1 MGKGNFG
8 IMRNILSECSNPK
21 YVIVNLHDNV
31 VEIAPFKPNN
41 LGLTKSDC
49 NQILRHCNKPHA
61 ILAIDTE
68 NGVVNVIDC
77 VDELPIAS
85 AVLLCMLNE
94 TTQLVT
100 NRSCIETP
108 MSYEDELFSDENY
121 DEEDYDEEGYKEDT
135 YESSFNTRNVTN
147 VVAARDERGRFVST
161 KKGNGNAIDDL
172 FQSSIFD

>member
-1 MGKGNFG
+1 MGKGNCG

-31 VEIAPFKPNN
+31 VEIAPFRPNN

-68 NGVVNVIDC
+68 NSVINVIDC
-77 VDELPIAS
+77 VDELPIAC

-100 NRSCIETP
+100 NHSCIESIEAP
-108 MSYEDELFSDENY
+108 MPYEDEPCSD
-121 DEEDYDEEGYKEDT
+121 EDYDEEDN
-135 YESSFNTRNVTN
+135 YEWRNGTIRDVTN

-161 KKGNGNAIDDL
+161 KKGNAIDDL
-172 FQSSIFD
+172 FKSSIFD

>member
-1 MGKGNFG
+1 MGKGNCG

-21 YVIVNLHDNV
+21 YVIVNLHENV
-31 VEIAPFKPNN
+31 VEIAPFRPSN

-68 NGVVNVIDC
+68 NSVINVIDC

-94 TTQLVT
+94 ATQLVT
-100 NRSCIETP
+100 NRSCIESIEAP
-108 MSYEDELFSDENY
+108 MPYEDEPCSDEDY
-121 DEEDYDEEGYKEDT
+121 DEDYDEEDD
-135 YESSFNTRNVTN
+135 YEWRNGSIRDVTN

-161 KKGNGNAIDDL
+161 KDKVVADD
-172 FQSSIFD
+172 FFKSSIFD